1 MSVHHFLRYKDRMK
15 AKGIVAQVNGSAA
28 TVKIIKSSS
37 CSGCE
42 GCADGGKC
50 QMSYLIGKEPE
61 SFEIS
66 AENDLNAHV
75 GDVVEVSSENKLSLF
90 LAAFIF
96 VFPIAAAIAVYFIS
110 TAFLKNNEPAVL
122 GCLSFFVFFVIFSFV
137 ANFISSKYSKNTIS
151 KIIKE
156 NGR

>member
-1 MSVHHFLRYKDRMK
+1 MPVRIIILPRRLTSLGINYQTALGEELIDHLYCNLKHS
-15 AKGIVAQVNGSAA
+15 AQIVAQVNGSAA

-75 GDVVEVSSENKLSLF
+75 GDVVEGDRVFAGAHLVGCDLNRKI
-90 LAAFIF
+90 LA
-96 VFPIAAAIAVYFIS
+96 PIRIC
-110 TAFLKNNEPAVL
+110 
-122 GCLSFFVFFVIFSFV
+122 G
-137 ANFISSKYSKNTIS
+137 
-151 KIIKE
+151 
-156 NGR
+156 